1 MGRFRIGQGSLATK
15 LTLAMTS
22 LVVIVVAGVTWLSV
36 DLQQKS
42 FRRELEQQA
51 DILLNTLAVTVR
63 DSLYYV
69 DADFMGEMME
79 QLGEE
84 EVLVAGRIYDK
95 DGRIV
100 ADAYGESTLV
110 YNIEPDDFGE
120 DLVKS
125 NETIFDWESKPNQ
138 LIAGKPVIIGKKRLG
153 AVSVGLSTAPLNEKI
168 ATVRNQGVIV
178 AVVAATAGTFLALL
192 ISRSITEPLKE
203 MTRATKRLAGGDLT
217 QKMEIFTRDELAV
230 LAASFNSMTDQLRE
244 LIHSKENLIAS
255 LKQRAEDLHQSEAKN
270 RALLNAIPDLIFWF
284 SRKGI
289 FLYYKPSRKDELS
302 WSSNELIDKKVSEI
316 LPENAAK
323 QYLQY
328 IDEALETG
336 DIKIFEYEWF
346 FEEKRHHFEAR
357 IVASGKNEV
366 LAIVRD
372 ITESKL
378 ANIQLQ
384 QAKEAAE
391 AANISKSQF
400 LASMSHELRT
410 PLNAIIGYSDLLK
423 EESED
428 LGYEDFIPDLDQIKT
443 SGLHLL
449 AIIQDILDIS
459 KLESGQM
466 TMYEEEF
473 DIPTFINEVQSLVQ
487 PLVKKNSNSF
497 EIYCHSE
504 IGTMLADR
512 TKLKQVL
519 INLLSNASKFTHEG
533 IITLTVIREHN
544 IKQNGNGSNKL
555 AIESANVP
563 DDRILNQIIFSV
575 TDTGIGMTQKQIE
588 KVFQPFVQAD
598 NSTTRKYGGTGLGLS
613 ICQKFCEMMG
623 GRITVKSCVGIG
635 STFTVNLPT
644 VVTLQPENILSS
656 ELSKIRE

>member
-1 MGRFRIGQGSLATK
+1 
-15 LTLAMTS
+15 MTS

-36 DLQQKS
+36 YRQQQNFS
-42 FRRELEQQA
+42 NELKQQA
-51 DILLNTLAVTVR
+51 EILLNTLSITVR
-63 DSLYYV
+63 DSLYKL
-69 DADFMGEMME
+69 DADFMEEIME
-79 QLGEE
+79 QLGEDK
-84 EVLVAGRIYDK
+84 VLAAGRIYDK

-110 YNIEPDDFGE
+110 YNIEPDPFGKR
-120 DLVKS
+120 LLKS
-125 NETIFDWESKPNQ
+125 DKTIFEWESTQ
-138 LIAGKPVIIGKKRLG
+138 LIAGKAVVLGRKRPG
-153 AVSVGLSTAPLNEKI
+153 AVSVGLSTAPLNQKVS
-168 ATVRNQGVIV
+168 TVRNQGVMV

-203 MTRATKRLAGGDLT
+203 MTTATKRFASGDLT
-217 QKMEIFTRDELAV
+217 QKMEISTRDELAV
-230 LAASFNSMTDQLRE
+230 LAESFNSMTAQLRE
-244 LIHSKENLIAS
+244 LIQSKEKLIGS

-284 SRKGI
+284 SRKGM
-289 FLYYKPSRKDELS
+289 FLYYKPSRKDEFS
-302 WSSNELIDKKVSEI
+302 WSSNELIGKKVSEI

-473 DIPTFINEVQSLVQ
+473 DIPTFINEVQSIVQ

-497 EIYCHSE
+497 EIYCCNE
-504 IGTMLADR
+504 IGTIFADR

-533 IITLTVIREHN
+533 IITLKVVREYN
-544 IKQNGNGSNKL
+544 IKHNGNGSNKL
-555 AIESANVP
+555 AIESANVS

-575 TDTGIGMTQKQIE
+575 TDTGIGMTPQQIE